1 MKQQTISDVE
11 YSARKRK
18 TKREEFLE
26 IMDEIIPCVVP
37 QLQSLHAGT
46 CRTVFQKTRDRLI
59 RGDYALWASRS
70 GLQGI
75 RIPKRLWKGCFR
87 VQICQL

>member
-1 MKQQTISDVE
+1 MKQETISDVE

-59 RGDYALWASRS
+59 RGDYALL
-70 GLQGI
+70 GLRE
-75 RIPKRLWKGCFR
+75 RIIGSPTLEKAPKRL
-87 VQICQL
+87 LP